1 MEFSIKH
8 LDHVV
13 VRVSDLDRAV
23 RFYSE
28 VLGCTEE
35 RRSEASGLVQLR
47 AGRSLI
53 DLMRADRDLE
63 NGVASA
69 GNMANMANM
78 DHFAIRIEP
87 FDEPSLRSHLESHG
101 VKVGPVVSRYGADG
115 RGPSVYIQ
123 DPEGNTVEL
132 KGPPES

>member
-35 RRSEASGLVQLR
+35 RRSESSGLVQLR
-47 AGRSLI
+47 AGRSLV
-53 DLMRADRDLE
+53 DLMRADRHLE
-63 NGVASA
+63 NGV
-69 GNMANMANM
+69 GNM
-78 DHFAIRIEP
+78 DHFALRIEP
-87 FDEPSLRSHLESHG
+87 FDEPSLRSHLERYG
-101 VKVGPVVSRYGADG
+101 VKVGPVVFRSGADG

>member
-13 VRVSDLDRAV
+13 LRVSDLDRAV

-28 VLGCTEE
+28 VLGCKEE
-35 RRSEASGLVQLR
+35 RRSEKYGLVQLR

-53 DLMRADRDLE
+53 DLMRADRRPE
-63 NGVASA
+63 SGV
-69 GNMANMANM
+69 GNM

-101 VKVGPVVSRYGADG
+101 VEVGAVVSRYGADG
-115 RGPSVYIQ
+115 RGPSVYIE
-123 DPEGNTVEL
+123 DPDGNTVEL
-132 KGPPES
+132 KGPPSPEANH